1 MEDMQSVQYLI
12 ENADC
17 HRRNGNLAMAL
28 KRYVGLQKIFNEIE
42 DDQYD
47 FHGYSMRKFN
57 LNVYLEYVFYIQ
69 KICVT
74 DTHVA

>member
-12 ENADC
+12 ENGDC

-57 LNVYLEYVFYIQ
+57 LNVYLEYVSCIQ
-69 KICVT
+69 KVCVT